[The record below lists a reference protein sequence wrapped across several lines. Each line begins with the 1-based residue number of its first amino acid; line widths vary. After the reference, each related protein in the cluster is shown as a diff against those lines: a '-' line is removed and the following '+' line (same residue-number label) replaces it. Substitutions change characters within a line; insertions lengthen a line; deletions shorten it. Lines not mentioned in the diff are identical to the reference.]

1 MAPARNYL
9 LLYAAKDSKVQNSR
23 GFFQVSRT
31 APTRAKALAPVFAES
46 LTMPAEPTQARRFG
60 MARAARSA
68 TLVEDYVELIADLIA
83 AHGEARATE
92 VAKRLGVTHPT
103 ALKAISRLKRDGLA
117 TSRPYRG
124 IFLTETGQA
133 MAEKVRARHRLIV
146 ELLTAVGVPQE
157 AAEADAEGMEH
168 HASEA
173 TLKAFERFLAGKT
186 TES

>member
-1 MAPARNYL
+1 MPRTATPSPNAPAEDL
-9 LLYAAKDSKVQNSR
+9 
-23 GFFQVSRT
+23 
-31 APTRAKALAPVFAES
+31 E
-46 LTMPAEPTQARRFG
+46 MPAEPTQARRFG
-60 MARAARSA
+60 KAREARSA

-146 ELLTAVGVPQE
+146 ELLLSVGVPRE

-173 TLKAFERFLAGKT
+173 TLAAFARFLAGRRAGG
-186 TES
+186 